1 MHKFWTRV
9 GAAVFAAALSAQG
22 FAGVITSAQADGD
35 GSAPDAFPGTPILVT
50 TTEPDVNSTT
60 SNGGGNGVALTFT
73 TGAVGFTLDQ
83 FSIVA
88 AGGAGGNVNIY
99 RVPQVDAEGG
109 NQGGKETDGYVNI
122 TLSTPLLGGGAGL
135 PFTFNGTPNETLL
148 TFDLTGADEIT
159 LQPNSVYA
167 IDFTNTGNF
176 FVRRGG
182 AFYTGG
188 GNIYS
193 GAGTDRFDVAGGR
206 RDAPLALYA
215 AAPIPEPS
223 SLALLG
229 LGAAALVR
237 RRRA

>member
-1 MHKFWTRV
+1 MRQFWTRAS
-9 GAAVFAAALSAQG
+9 AAVFAAALTAHG
-22 FAGVITSAQADGD
+22 FAGVITSTLTDADTT
-35 GSAPDAFPGTPILVT
+35 APDTFPGTPILAT
-50 TTEPDVNSTT
+50 TTEPDLNSTT

-73 TGAVGFTLDQ
+73 TGATGFTLDQ

-99 RVPQVDAEGG
+99 RVPQTDAEGG

-122 TLSTPLLGGGAGL
+122 SLSTPLLNGGAGL
-135 PFTFNGTPNETLL
+135 PFTFNGTANETLL

-159 LQPNSVYA
+159 LLPNSVYA
-167 IDFTNTGNF
+167 IDFTNTSNF

-182 AFYTGG
+182 QFYTGG

-215 AAPIPEPS
+215 VVPEPS

-229 LGAAALVR
+229 FGAALLGR
-237 RRRA
+237 RRRN